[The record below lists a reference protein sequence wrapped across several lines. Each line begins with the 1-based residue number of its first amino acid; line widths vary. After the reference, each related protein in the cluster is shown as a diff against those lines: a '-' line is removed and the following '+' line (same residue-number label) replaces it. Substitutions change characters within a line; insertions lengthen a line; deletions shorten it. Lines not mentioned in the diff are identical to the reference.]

1 MNIHWLKMTDSTNL
15 DAWRNKDTAEDMTV
29 WCAEY
34 QTAGR
39 GQRGNRWESRQ
50 GENLMFSILFRPRDL
65 KAAGQFVI
73 SQICS
78 VGIVRYL
85 SDLGLDARIKWP
97 NDIYIG
103 DRKICGMLIENT
115 LKGDTLAVSIAG
127 IGLNVNQRVFPPE
140 LPNPTSVL
148 LSLEET
154 GPDGSGMSP
163 LSSREEL
170 PRLLRHVFGLYGQ
183 LEGSG
188 HVPGLEEE
196 YVSLLYRK
204 GVTAEFEE
212 TELIT
217 GGGIRRFQGRILGVE
232 KDTARLLVKKE
243 DGQVAKYY
251 FKEIRFVL

>member
-1 MNIHWLKMTDSTNL
+1 MTDSTNL
-15 DAWRNKDTAEDMTV
+15 DAWRNKDAAEDKTV

-50 GENLMFSILFRPRDL
+50 GENLMFSILFRPRGL
-65 KAAGQFVI
+65 RAAGQFVI

-85 SDLGLDARIKWP
+85 AELGLDARIKWP

-115 LKGDTLAVSIAG
+115 LKDDTLAVSIAG

-148 LSLEET
+148 LSLEDAGT
-154 GPDGSGMSP
+154 CGARMSDFS
-163 LSSREEL
+163 LKDEL
-170 PRLLRHVFGLYGQ
+170 PGLLGRIFGLYGQ
-183 LEGSG
+183 LDGNG
-188 HVPGLEEE
+188 LVPGLEEE
-196 YVSLLYRK
+196 YSQLLYRK
-204 GVTAEFEE
+204 GIPAEFEE
-212 TELIT
+212 TEYVT
-217 GGGIRRFQGRILGVE
+217 GGGLRRFRGRILGVE
-232 KDTARLLVKKE
+232 KGTARLLVEKE

>member
-148 LSLEET
+148 LSLEDAGT
-154 GPDGSGMSP
+154 CGAGMSDFN
-163 LSSREEL
+163 LKDEL
-170 PRLLRHVFGLYGQ
+170 PGLLGRIFGLYGQ
-183 LEGSG
+183 LDGNG
-188 HVPGLEEE
+188 LVPGLEEE

-204 GVTAEFEE
+204 DVKAEFEE

>member
-115 LKGDTLAVSIAG
+115 LKDDTLAVSIAG
-127 IGLNVNQRVFPPE
+127 IGLNVNQREFPPE

-148 LSLEET
+148 LALDNAVT
-154 GPDGSGMSP
+154 GREGTPGLSP
-163 LSSREEL
+163 EEEL
-170 PRLLRHVFGLYGQ
+170 PRLLRRIFELYG
-183 LEGSG
+183 GI
-188 HVPGLEEE
+188 P
-196 YVSLLYRK
+196 
-204 GVTAEFEE
+204 AEFEE
-212 TELIT
+212 TEYVT
-217 GGGIRRFQGRILGVE
+217 GGGLRRFRGRILGVE
-232 KDTARLLVKKE
+232 KGTARLLVEKE

>member
-1 MNIHWLKMTDSTNL
+1 M
-15 DAWRNKDTAEDMTV
+15 
-29 WCAEY
+29 
-34 QTAGR
+34 
-39 GQRGNRWESRQ
+39 
-50 GENLMFSILFRPRDL
+50 
-65 KAAGQFVI
+65 
-73 SQICS
+73 
-78 VGIVRYL
+78 
-85 SDLGLDARIKWP
+85 
-97 NDIYIG
+97 
-103 DRKICGMLIENT
+103 
-115 LKGDTLAVSIAG
+115 KGDTLAVSIAG

-163 LSSREEL
+163 LSPREEL

-196 YVSLLYRK
+196 YGCLLYRK

-217 GGGIRRFQGRILGVE
+217 GGVSRRFRGRILGVE
-232 KDTARLLVKKE
+232 KDTARLLVEKE

>member
-148 LSLEET
+148 LSLEDAGT
-154 GPDGSGMSP
+154 CGAGMSDFS
-163 LSSREEL
+163 LKDEL
-170 PRLLRHVFGLYGQ
+170 PGLLGRIFGLYGQ
-183 LEGSG
+183 LDGNG
-188 HVPGLEEE
+188 LVPGLEEE
-196 YVSLLYRK
+196 YGRLLYRK

-217 GGGIRRFQGRILGVE
+217 GGVSRRFRGRILGVE
-232 KDTARLLVKKE
+232 KDTARLLVEKE

>member
-1 MNIHWLKMTDSTNL
+1 MTDSTNL

-148 LSLEET
+148 LSLEDAGT
-154 GPDGSGMSP
+154 CRAGMSDFS
-163 LSSREEL
+163 LKDEL
-170 PRLLRHVFGLYGQ
+170 PGLLGRIFGLYGQ
-183 LEGSG
+183 LDGNG
-188 HVPGLEEE
+188 LVPGLEEE

-204 GVTAEFEE
+204 DVKAEFEE

-217 GGGIRRFQGRILGVE
+217 GGGIR
-232 KDTARLLVKKE
+232 
-243 DGQVAKYY
+243 QVPGPYIGGGERY
-251 FKEIRFVL
+251 CPSPG

>member
-15 DAWRNKDTAEDMTV
+15 DAWRNKDAAEDKTV

-50 GENLMFSILFRPRDL
+50 GENMMFSILFRPRGL
-65 KAAGQFVI
+65 RAAGQFVI

-85 SDLGLDARIKWP
+85 AELGLDARIKWP

-115 LKGDTLAVSIAG
+115 LKDDTLAVSIAG
-127 IGLNVNQRVFPPE
+127 IGLNVNQKVFPPE

-148 LSLEET
+148 LALDNAVT
-154 GPDGSGMSP
+154 GREGTPGLSP
-163 LSSREEL
+163 EEEL
-170 PRLLRHVFGLYGQ
+170 PRLLHRIFELYGQ
-183 LEGSG
+183 MDADG

-196 YVSLLYRK
+196 YSRLLYRK
-204 GVTAEFEE
+204 GIPAEYEE
-212 TELIT
+212 TEYVT
-217 GGGIRRFQGRILGVE
+217 GGGLRRFRGRILGVE
-232 KDTARLLVKKE
+232 KGTARLLVEKE

>member
-1 MNIHWLKMTDSTNL
+1 MHVSN
-15 DAWRNKDTAEDMTV
+15 
-29 WCAEY
+29 
-34 QTAGR
+34 
-39 GQRGNRWESRQ
+39 GQ
-50 GENLMFSILFRPRDL
+50 MIFI
-65 KAAGQFVI
+65 
-73 SQICS
+73 
-78 VGIVRYL
+78 

-148 LSLEET
+148 LSLEDAGT
-154 GPDGSGMSP
+154 CGTGMSDFS
-163 LSSREEL
+163 LKDEL
-170 PRLLRHVFGLYGQ
+170 PGLLGRIFGLYGQ
-183 LEGSG
+183 LDGNG
-188 HVPGLEEE
+188 LVPGLEEE
-196 YVSLLYRK
+196 YVSMLYRK
-204 GVTAEFEE
+204 DVKAEFEE

>member
-1 MNIHWLKMTDSTNL
+1 M
-15 DAWRNKDTAEDMTV
+15 
-29 WCAEY
+29 
-34 QTAGR
+34 
-39 GQRGNRWESRQ
+39 
-50 GENLMFSILFRPRDL
+50 

-148 LSLEET
+148 LSLEDAGT
-154 GPDGSGMSP
+154 CGAGMSDFS
-163 LSSREEL
+163 LKDEL
-170 PRLLRHVFGLYGQ
+170 PGLLGRIFGLYGQ
-183 LEGSG
+183 LDGNG
-188 HVPGLEEE
+188 LVPGLEEE

-204 GVTAEFEE
+204 DVKAEFEE